1 MSTKRVLA
9 AVSGGVDSSVAVH
22 LLRQQGYEVEGV
34 ILEFS
39 PAHRA
44 AVESARVIAEQMKMP
59 LHVIECHREFEE
71 NVILPFCR
79 EYREGRTPNPCILCN
94 PSTKFALI
102 CKAAAE
108 LGFDFV
114 ATGHYARVEHQPDG
128 TAVLRKSDCL
138 ERDQSYMLYRLTQQQ
153 LSMLLLPLEGLEKTQ
168 VRQIAHQLGLAC
180 ADAPDSQEIC
190 WLPDGD
196 YASFIEQKL
205 GSCPAG
211 EFISPDGTVCGQHK
225 GLLLPWGIRSLSAP
239 STRRATASILPA
251 PVRSTHRGCCC
262 AIASSSQTRCLPC
275 ISLHAHRSRC
285 APARPMRLPP
295 SPCCRMV
302 APMSCLTH
310 RSALRL
316 PGSRASST
324 TATSFWVE
332 VLSKSSFFLKPK
344 VNRTAKLLSCFFIVT
359 KP

>member
-114 ATGHYARVEHQPDG
+114 ATGHYARVQQQPDG

-180 ADAPDSQEIC
+180 ADAPRQPGNLLGCPTETTPPSSSRSWAAVLPASSSLPMVQSADSTKGFCIT
-190 WLPDGD
+190 PSVS
-196 YASFIEQKL
+196 ASIW
-205 GSCPAG
+205 
-211 EFISPDGTVCGQHK
+211 V
-225 GLLLPWGIRSLSAP
+225 LPWGIRSLSAP

-251 PVRSTHRGCCC
+251 PARSTHRGCCC

-285 APARPMRLPP
+285 APARPMLLPP

-302 APMSCLTH
+302 APISCLTH

-316 PGSRASST
+316 PGSRA
-324 TATSFWVE
+324 VIYDGDI
-332 VLSKSSFFLKPK
+332 VLGGGFIEKQ
-344 VNRTAKLLSCFFIVT
+344 LLSED
-359 KP
+359 